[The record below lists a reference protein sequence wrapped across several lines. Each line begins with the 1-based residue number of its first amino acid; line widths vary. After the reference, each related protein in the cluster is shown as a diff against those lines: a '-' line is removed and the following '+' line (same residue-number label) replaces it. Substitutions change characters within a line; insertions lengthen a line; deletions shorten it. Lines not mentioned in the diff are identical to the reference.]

1 LELKAA
7 MPEYLESI
15 DAKDIQDVY
24 KARFA
29 ELDRFESMARSVH
42 AKAIEQ
48 AKGDQ
53 DEGNEDL
60 RKTRLVLKRIA
71 RNAARICAGKRSEDV
86 V

>member
-1 LELKAA
+1 